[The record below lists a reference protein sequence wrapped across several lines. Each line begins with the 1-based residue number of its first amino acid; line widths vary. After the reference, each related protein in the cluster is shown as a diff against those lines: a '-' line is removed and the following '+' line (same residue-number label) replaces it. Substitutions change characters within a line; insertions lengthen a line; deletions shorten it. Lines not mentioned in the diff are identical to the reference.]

1 MVERLKI
8 IAKRYGKSV
17 AQLAIAWTIGHP
29 AVSVGLVGVR
39 NEWELKENVAA
50 VEWTLSEDIREEINT
65 VFSEE
70 NVLTHADTEQAV

>member
-1 MVERLKI
+1 MR
-8 IAKRYGKSV
+8 KRAMTQRKASV
-17 AQLAIAWTIGHP
+17 TNRILLRMILTP

-65 VFSEE
+65 VFSDED
-70 NVLTHADTEQAV
+70 VPTHADTEQAI